1 MVDFASYL
9 VENGIKILNFLLFD
23 ELFTIFA
30 LL

>member
-1 MVDFASYL
+1 MVDFTLYL
-9 VENGIKILNFLLFD
+9 VENGIKIPIFLLFS